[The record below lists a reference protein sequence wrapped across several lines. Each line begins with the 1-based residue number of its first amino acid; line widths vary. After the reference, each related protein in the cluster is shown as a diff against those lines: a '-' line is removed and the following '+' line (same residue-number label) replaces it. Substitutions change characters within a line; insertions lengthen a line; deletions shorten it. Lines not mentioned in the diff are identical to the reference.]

1 MSGIWLIT
9 YIALWGIVLF
19 QGLVIFVLM
28 RQLGIIYLGTAQ
40 GVARDG
46 IAPGQ
51 RAPDFALPDLSGGI
65 RTLADFQG
73 RSLLLVFGSTS
84 CAPCRGLVPDLN
96 VFAKQH
102 AGDID
107 ALFAIRGT
115 ANEAQRFVDEL
126 ELQVPVGVFNDEELP
141 EKYKARV
148 TPFAFLIDGEGVVRA
163 KGLSNNMSHLDM
175 LLKAAEDGSKGR
187 RGTNGRIVLDP
198 SLAEKAER

>member
-1 MSGIWLIT
+1 MSGLWLVSF
-9 YIALWGIVLF
+9 IALWAIVLF

-51 RAPDFALPDLSGGI
+51 RAPDFTLPDLGGRI
-65 RTLADFQG
+65 RSLADFQG
-73 RSLLLVFGSTS
+73 RSLLLVFGSTT

-96 VFAKQH
+96 VFAQTH
-102 AGDID
+102 APGLE

-115 ANEAQRFVDEL
+115 PAEAQRFVDEL
-126 ELQVPVGVFNDEELP
+126 HVQVPVGIFNDDELP
-141 EKYKARV
+141 EKYKTRV
-148 TPFAFLIDGEGVVRA
+148 TPFAFIVDGEGVVRA

-175 LLKAAEDGSKGR
+175 LLRMANETPKGR
-187 RGTNGRIVLDP
+187 NSVKIDT
-198 SLAEKAER
+198 SLIEDTSR